1 MPIFLLFEG
10 QGRTIGS
17 EATHKNNSLTVMLI
31 INLLLI
37 SVKKKHKQ
45 QVEVYY
51 EVKRQRPHTVIQEG

>member
-31 INLLLI
+31 IYLLLI
-37 SVKKKHKQ
+37 SVQKETQ
-45 QVEVYY
+45 AAS
-51 EVKRQRPHTVIQEG
+51 RSIL